1 MFIGTPSV
9 CSTLHVR
16 SLTHEGKSR
25 CLCLCVCTFMYV
37 CIRTKINIY
46 RYKNIHIYTCTHTHI
61 HVRIYT
67 CTCTYIHIHTYIH
80 THIRVCVCVY
90 VFTYMHAYT
99 YIDTC
104 IRTYIHT
111 CMHAYIHAC
120 IHTYIHT
127 HINTPHPF
135 FGAHPQ
141 LRRGPRFLADHCRVP
156 GTTCCC
162 LLLQDLCKAV
172 RGGGSEEGTCAMGCY
187 EPRPVWTSRTPHYYP
202 GLRLTV
208 GQHLL
213 GLIRAEGLL

>member
-1 MFIGTPSV
+1 
-9 CSTLHVR
+9 
-16 SLTHEGKSR
+16 
-25 CLCLCVCTFMYV
+25 MY
-37 CIRTKINIY
+37 TY
-46 RYKNIHIYTCTHTHI
+46 THI

-127 HINTPHPF
+127 HINTHRTHSSALTPSYA
-135 FGAHPQ
+135 GAPASLQ
-141 LRRGPRFLADHCRVP
+141 TTAECPVLLVVVYYCRTYVK
-156 GTTCCC
+156 
-162 LLLQDLCKAV
+162 LCA
-172 RGGGSEEGTCAMGCY
+172 GGGSEEGTCAMGCY